1 MKKMVLDDLLK
12 AIHNSVLKTQQ
23 LTEEQY
29 FRVLQRYF
37 DFDEKNRNDPEKWGA
52 PKTLPIKMPVV
63 EGDELIYKT
72 VEVPAI
78 ALVPPSGIKIKKMK
92 VNFEA
97 SLDGFKY
104 EDSDGV
110 RGFSIDDFLKKE
122 GEVVDEKEM
131 IHKGP
136 ITLKMGRTLF
146 GGQKAKIEIEFE
158 GCEQPETVARIN
170 DRIVSKL
177 PF

>member
-29 FRVLQRYF
+29 FRVLRRYF
-37 DFDEKNRNDPEKWGA
+37 DFDEDNKKDPDKWGS
-52 PKTLPIKMPVV
+52 PKTITMKLPVIK
-63 EGDELIYKT
+63 EDKLEYQS

-92 VNFEA
+92 VSFET
-97 SLDGFKY
+97 SLDGFRDEGAGGKK
-104 EDSDGV
+104 
-110 RGFSIDDFLKKE
+110 GFSLRKLLKKE
-122 GEVVDEKEM
+122 GETIDEAEE
-131 IHKGP
+131 IHGGP

-158 GCEQPETVARIN
+158 SCEQPETVARIN